1 MGTQKD
7 EGRRWVMGG
16 GLWWGQNHCGC
27 GPPGWALLSCSAALC
42 RGPSVCKQRRV

>member
-16 GLWWGQNHCGC
+16 GAVVGAEPLRLWTSWVGS
-27 GPPGWALLSCSAALC
+27 ALMQCRALPRSLC
-42 RGPSVCKQRRV
+42 L